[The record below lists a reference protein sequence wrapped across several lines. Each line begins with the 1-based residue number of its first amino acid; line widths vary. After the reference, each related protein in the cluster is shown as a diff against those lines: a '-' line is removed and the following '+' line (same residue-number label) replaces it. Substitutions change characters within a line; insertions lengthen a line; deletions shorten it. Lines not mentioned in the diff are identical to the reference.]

1 MNELE
6 DKIYD
11 ILEADT
17 VIQGY
22 TGWVSGLTGDKRIYH
37 DWPPKQVPVS
47 SDTPAYITMTFSA
60 PGPIPMGEYVQNAQ
74 YPDEVAELNV
84 WASAFHASGY
94 SGGDLRGRIAERI
107 MRLFWV
113 NDNTEIDIVSI
124 RSLPSWPPGFIVKK
138 VVQESAVNMT
148 ELIEEGTRQITVW
161 RKFMRLRFGP
171 IYAKLMGE

>member
-11 ILEADT
+11 ILEADGT
-17 VIQGY
+17 IQGY
-22 TGWVSGLTGDKRIYH
+22 TGWAPGPAGDKRIYH
-37 DWPPKQVPVS
+37 DWPPEQVPIS
-47 SDTPAYITMTFSA
+47 IDTPAYITMEFSA
-60 PGPIPMGEYVQNAQ
+60 PGPIPMGEYVQPCQ

-84 WASAFHASGY
+84 WASTFHTLGY
-94 SGGDLRGRIAERI
+94 SGADLRGRIAERI

-113 NDNTEIDIVSI
+113 KDNKEIDIVST
-124 RSLPSWPPGFIVKK
+124 RPLPSWPPGFIVKR

-148 ELIEEGTRQITVW
+148 EILEEGTRQITLW

>member
-6 DKIYD
+6 DEIYD

-17 VIQGY
+17 TIRGY
-22 TGWVSGLTGDKRIYH
+22 TGWVLGGDQRIYH
-37 DWPPKQVPVS
+37 DWPPEQVAVNG
-47 SDTPAYITMTFSA
+47 TYPAYITMGFSA

-84 WASAFHASGY
+84 WANSGL
-94 SGGDLRGRIAERI
+94 LRGQIAERI
-107 MRLFWV
+107 MVLLWR
-113 NDNTEIDIVSI
+113 DENTFIDLTS
-124 RSLPSWPPGFIVKK
+124 FIIMRT
-138 VVQESAVNMT
+138 VQESAVNMT
-148 ELIEEGTRQITVW
+148 EILEEGTRQITVW